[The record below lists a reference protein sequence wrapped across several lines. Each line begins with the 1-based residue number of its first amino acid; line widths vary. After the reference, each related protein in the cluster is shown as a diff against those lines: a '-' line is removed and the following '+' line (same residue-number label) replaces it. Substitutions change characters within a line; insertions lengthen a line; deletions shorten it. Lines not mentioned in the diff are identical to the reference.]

1 MNRPSDETTPLIAQP
16 DKKSGPRW
24 SSTSWSPAK
33 RVLLAGFL
41 ITLSFSFTQVP
52 IIYITRQMMCD
63 VYYTSHPPYQGDGDR
78 CNRNEISASTATQM
92 SYLAM
97 STTICGTINLFVSA
111 WQSKRLGPRAALL
124 CQVFVPAIRV
134 ATQIIGVILGGQRG
148 IITIQATQLITIL
161 GGPAGYL
168 VLVNTIASEV
178 VEPMQRTAVFG
189 QLQGC
194 TMLGQAIGF
203 LTGGMIGDTF
213 GIRKPF
219 ETAFCSFLIATVY
232 VQLCLP
238 YIPPEQISQSRNTEK
253 GIRGFFAPL
262 KVLAPQTIRLRNG
275 QVKKHY
281 GVFFLCCGVFTG
293 VLATAYVNTL
303 IQLYAT
309 SQFGFNQADNGFLTS
324 GNALMRA
331 IFLTFVFPRII
342 DWGRKWFLA
351 TKHASPASVEPV
363 EAAGPGEIPTEPA
376 HFDAPSGVQGEDQPN
391 EPMVASQ
398 PNERASC
405 GFDLYFLRSSLLVD
419 GAVTTVSAFASEGWH
434 MYLAALL
441 LPFGSGTAPA
451 AKGVITEMCPPS
463 QRADALGAITLV
475 ENIARLSTLGLFG
488 FIFASFSEIGKE
500 YLTFFINSAVAVV
513 AMAVLL
519 LSHFPPENSELV
531 EDEDEE

>member
-1 MNRPSDETTPLIAQP
+1 MDSPSDETTPLIAQP
-16 DKKSGPRW
+16 SKESRLRW
-24 SSTSWSPAK
+24 SKSWSPAN

-52 IIYITRQMMCD
+52 IIYIVRQMMCD
-63 VYYTSHPPYQGDGDR
+63 DYYTSHAPYEGDGDR
-78 CNRNEISASTATQM
+78 CNRNAISAGTATQL

-111 WQSKRLGPRAALL
+111 WQSKRLGPRAALI

-134 ATQIIGVILGGQRG
+134 AAQIIGIILGGKRG
-148 IITIQATQLITIL
+148 LITIQATQLITVL

-189 QLQGC
+189 RLQGC
-194 TMLGQAIGF
+194 AMLGQAIGF
-203 LTGGMIGDTF
+203 LTGGIIGDTF

-219 ETAFCSFLIATVY
+219 ETAFFSFLIATVY

-238 YIPPEQISQSRNTEK
+238 YIPPGQLSQSKNTEK
-253 GIRGFFAPL
+253 GIKGFFAPL
-262 KVLAPQTIRLRNG
+262 RVLAPQTIRLQNG

-281 GVFFLCCGVFTG
+281 GVLFLCCGVFTG
-293 VLATAYVNTL
+293 VLATGYVPTL
-303 IQLYAT
+303 VQLYAT
-309 SQFGFNQADNGFLTS
+309 SQFGFRQVENGFLTS

-331 IFLTFVFPRII
+331 VFLTFMFPNII
-342 DWGRKWFLA
+342 DRGRKWFVA
-351 TKHASPASVEPV
+351 PEQASPAPIEPA
-363 EAAGPGEIPTEPA
+363 EPGEIPTEPA
-376 HFDAPSGVQGEDQPN
+376 LFDAPSGVQGEDQPN
-391 EPMVASQ
+391 EPMVTSQ

-419 GAVTTVSAFASEGWH
+419 GAVTTVSAYASEGWH

-463 QRADALGAITLV
+463 QRADALSAITLV

-488 FIFASFSEIGKE
+488 FVFASLSEIGQE
-500 YLTFFINSAVAVV
+500 YLTFFINAAVAVV

-519 LSHFPPENSELV
+519 LSHFPPENSSLV